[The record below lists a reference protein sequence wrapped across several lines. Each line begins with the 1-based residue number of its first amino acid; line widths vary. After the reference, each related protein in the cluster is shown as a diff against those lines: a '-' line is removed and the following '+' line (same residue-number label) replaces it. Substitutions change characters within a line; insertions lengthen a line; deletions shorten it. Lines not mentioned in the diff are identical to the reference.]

1 MEKQWIEDLRKRF
14 DDRKAPVPEGLW
26 DDIESAMAEAGADA
40 VDSSTGK
47 RRARIVPLWGMV
59 CRSCR
64 LCRLGCRSG

>member
-14 DDRKAPVPEGLW
+14 DDSRAPVPEGLW

-47 RRARIVPLWGMV
+47 RRARIVPLWGRWSAAAAV
-59 CRSCR
+59 CAA
-64 LCRLGCRSG
+64 

>member
-40 VDSSTGK
+40 VDCSTGK
-47 RRARIVPLWGMV
+47 RRARIVPL
-59 CRSCR
+59 
-64 LCRLGCRSG
+64 